1 MLSSTIPVTI
11 RQTTGLTRL
20 RYVRL
25 LPVRRLLYLSFPI
38 EFVDKNDAASWTL
51 INNSNYLIDGKYLL
65 GGTQLNMTN
74 PFAAMYASGYQKLL
88 SRRFQFDAGINLDLY
103 KVLKGLS
110 FRTQFS
116 VDYGTSYITSIDDD
130 YAVYEASWNNAF
142 GGDRITSLTK
152 YNMDK
157 HTGTQKRIGQYGV
170 SDHLFLCTVRLSE
183 HFCRQSSCECIVVG
197 SRQPADL
204 FGYLPSH

>member
-1 MLSSTIPVTI
+1 
-11 RQTTGLTRL
+11 
-20 RYVRL
+20 
-25 LPVRRLLYLSFPI
+25 
-38 EFVDKNDAASWTL
+38 
-51 INNSNYLIDGKYLL
+51 
-65 GGTQLNMTN
+65 
-74 PFAAMYASGYQKLL
+74 MYASGYQKAT

-142 GGDRITSLTK
+142 GSDRITSLTK

-157 HTGTQKRIGQYGV
+157 PYRYTKRIRQYGV

-183 HFCRQSSCECIVVG
+183 HFC
-197 SRQPADL
+197 
-204 FGYLPSH
+204 